1 MRTDPTSKNYP
12 VRLRTITIFV
22 ITGIALLAY
31 LFPRFFGEPN
41 LVLAECGIGPIDVIS
56 IPPTEQ
62 VERPVRPNIPTIP
75 VPIDNDEFLDDNI
88 TIPELKW
95 DDHLIKWK
103 DVPPHHQ
110 NDWPPFVIYDRD
122 PIPLSP
128 ISPEY
133 PDDAVKLGIEG
144 TVHVQVYIDKYGIIQ
159 NIMIINSD
167 SVMLNEA
174 ALDAVKNTRW
184 DPARQGDKKVG
195 VTVVIPIKFQ
205 LH

>member
-31 LFPRFFGEPN
+31 LFPRFLGEPKSIQT
-41 LVLAECGIGPIDVIS
+41 VKDKVDWTVFEIPPDIKIEIPERPDKPDKIIIIDVPFEKDPPS
-56 IPPTEQ
+56 IPPEFWIP
-62 VERPVRPNIPTIP
+62 EIGVRP
-75 VPIDNDEFLDDNI
+75 DL
-88 TIPELKW
+88 
-95 DDHLIKWK
+95 
-103 DVPPHHQ
+103 PPSQ
-110 NDWPPFVIYDRD
+110 KPDWPPFVIYDRD

-159 NIMIINSD
+159 NILIIRSD

-174 ALDAVKNTRW
+174 ALDAVKKTRW
-184 DPARQGDKKVG
+184 DPARQRDKKVG